1 MNDRDLIQTGTAQD
15 TNDGYYAWVE
25 ILPAAEEDIF
35 SSGGSLAPVEPGDQI
50 NAYVAETAT
59 SDMWTIYIQD
69 STQNWY
75 FQQNFR
81 YHGPGQSA
89 EWIEE
94 APTVGG
100 EQSTPADFGT
110 ADFSATEIYGD
121 FGSSGTG
128 WHSTDM
134 DADNEIAMV
143 DEAGTTTLATP
154 SAPSAPSPT
163 GQGFSD
169 TYVTAPGTPT
179 DLVATAGIN
188 SVYLSWQGPTYDG
201 GTSIVGYYVNE
212 YLSGAL
218 QQTIYVT
225 TTSTTVTGLTPGN
238 LYSFSVAAY
247 SSGNWTSA
255 YSATT
260 PPVTPTPI
268 TPTVT
273 AVSPIT
279 GTTAGGTSVT
289 ITGTGLAGV
298 TMVDFGTTGA
308 TSFAVVSSTSIT
320 ATSPEEPVG
329 TVDVTVTTSGGTSAI
344 STADQFTYISTS
356 LPSATTGAATSVGS
370 SNATLNGSVNANGS
384 TATYYF
390 EYGTTT
396 SYGSTTSSTSA
407 GSGTST
413 VAETASLTGL
423 GAGSTYDFQLVATNS
438 NGTTDGGNLTFT
450 TGSTPLP
457 PPPPPPPPVT
467 VTLTPVTVT
476 LTPVTVTLTQGGPIS
491 ATVSYGAGYSG
502 QSLTVTNAAGT
513 VGYTEA
519 TSMVSTDVVVS
530 GRGSIS
536 GAASLTPGT
545 YEVGGGDRDTSGDI
559 GTWTF
564 YLTVV
569 KASQI
574 VTFTAPSGGAVNG
587 SGSLSP
593 TASSGLTVTLSVD
606 GTTTHDACSIFGG
619 TVRYLHAGSCI
630 IEADQAG
637 DADYL
642 PATQVHKTI
651 TVGMATTKVTLE
663 LSATKVTYGDEQT
676 ELLSVTVL
684 PQHSGAAP
692 SGTVTIKTSA
702 TTLSVITLSSG
713 RGWWTMSDKKLKPGA
728 YHLVGTYSGSRNFKG
743 SISAKETLTIAK

>member
-1 MNDRDLIQTGTAQD
+1 
-15 TNDGYYAWVE
+15 
-25 ILPAAEEDIF
+25 
-35 SSGGSLAPVEPGDQI
+35 
-50 NAYVAETAT
+50 
-59 SDMWTIYIQD
+59 
-69 STQNWY
+69 
-75 FQQNFR
+75 
-81 YHGPGQSA
+81 
-89 EWIEE
+89 
-94 APTVGG
+94 
-100 EQSTPADFGT
+100 
-110 ADFSATEIYGD
+110 
-121 FGSSGTG
+121 
-128 WHSTDM
+128 
-134 DADNEIAMV
+134 
-143 DEAGTTTLATP
+143 
-154 SAPSAPSPT
+154 
-163 GQGFSD
+163 
-169 TYVTAPGTPT
+169 
-179 DLVATAGIN
+179 
-188 SVYLSWQGPTYDG
+188 
-201 GTSIVGYYVNE
+201 
-212 YLSGAL
+212 
-218 QQTIYVT
+218 
-225 TTSTTVTGLTPGN
+225 
-238 LYSFSVAAY
+238 
-247 SSGNWTSA
+247 
-255 YSATT
+255 
-260 PPVTPTPI
+260 
-268 TPTVT
+268 
-273 AVSPIT
+273 
-279 GTTAGGTSVT
+279 
-289 ITGTGLAGV
+289 
-298 TMVDFGTTGA
+298 
-308 TSFAVVSSTSIT
+308 
-320 ATSPEEPVG
+320 
-329 TVDVTVTTSGGTSAI
+329 
-344 STADQFTYISTS
+344 
-356 LPSATTGAATSVGS
+356 
-370 SNATLNGSVNANGS
+370 
-384 TATYYF
+384 
-390 EYGTTT
+390 
-396 SYGSTTSSTSA
+396 
-407 GSGTST
+407 